1 VEGFQLDDLDPNSK
15 KFKYIKSK
23 IRNTN
28 GGKDFDIK
36 KVCMCGVKDLL
47 RCVNGVVKIQ
57 IFEIFCCLNFLY
69 VHHS

>member
-1 VEGFQLDDLDPNSK
+1 VEGFELDDLDPNSK

-36 KVCMCGVKDLL
+36 KV
-47 RCVNGVVKIQ
+47 
-57 IFEIFCCLNFLY
+57 
-69 VHHS
+69 